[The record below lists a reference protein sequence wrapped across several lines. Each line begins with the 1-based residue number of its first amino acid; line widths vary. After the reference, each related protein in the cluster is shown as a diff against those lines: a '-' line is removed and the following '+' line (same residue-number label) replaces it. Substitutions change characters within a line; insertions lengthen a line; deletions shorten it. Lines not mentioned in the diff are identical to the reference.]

1 MEGPHRKE
9 NRMWPD
15 VITLRDFYSTRL
27 GQVVRRMIRRR
38 LREILPDV
46 KGQNMIAIGYP
57 TPFLRYYRE
66 EARRL
71 AAFMPVEQG
80 ALSWSRK
87 IPNIA
92 VLTEP
97 SQLPLADKSVD
108 LALVV
113 HALEHSSSP
122 REMIREVWRVLAD
135 GGRLIL
141 IVPNRTS
148 IWARFEKTP
157 FGYGHP
163 YNLSQ
168 LNQFL
173 LENMFTPLRAEHAL
187 YIPPS
192 QSRIFLSAASAWEK
206 LGHKW
211 FQTLSGVL
219 ILKAE
224 KQVYAGSRVE
234 ELVWSQK
241 PQLAKKLALD
251 LLEKLKNVRRD

>member
-1 MEGPHRKE
+1 
-9 NRMWPD
+9 MWPD

-27 GQVVRRMIRRR
+27 GHVVRRMIRRR

-46 KGQNMIAIGYP
+46 RGQNMVAIGYS

-71 AAFMPVEQG
+71 AALMPVEQG

-87 IPNIA
+87 TPNIA
-92 VLTEP
+92 VLTEL
-97 SQLPLADKSVD
+97 SQLPLPDKSVD
-108 LALVV
+108 VALVV
-113 HALEHSSSP
+113 HALEHCSNP
-122 REMIREVWRVLAD
+122 REMIREAWRILVD

-157 FGYGHP
+157 FGHGHP
-163 YNLSQ
+163 YSLSQ

-173 LENMFTPLRAEHAL
+173 SENMFSPLRTEHAL

-192 QSRIFLSAASAWEK
+192 QSRIFLSAATAWEK

-211 FQTLSGVL
+211 FQNLSGVL
-219 ILKAE
+219 ILEAE

-234 ELVWSQK
+234 EVVWSQK
-241 PQLAKKLALD
+241 PQLAKKLALHRF
-251 LLEKLKNVRRD
+251 KNLKK